1 MKIDKLNDEF
11 IVDCTN
17 NSKEERQQVY
27 KFLVDNRNYKKS
39 YLEDYY
45 PVIVCNK
52 KQNNSNWDSLEKY
65 YNWVDSK
72 KDIPIYTFE
81 QFKQMYLNESDM
93 KIYTIQEL
101 RNAPIQIKVYSEEQ
115 AIKLAYAAGYYIDW
129 KPFEAK
135 YPIYCYLTECECP
148 SWNSSPLINK
158 LTIIEFNQIKNFMEN
173 KKIIGYK
180 LIKPEYRKAVAKIV
194 EDQIDFLEEF
204 FDNLFLCNNLNAFSI
219 TNLEKARVLD
229 LWFEKVYEKEKQ
241 IVKMYSS
248 NKGEFEIEI
257 IDGKAYYRPENK
269 ELPKEFIRD
278 IINSFDEIIICSNKK
293 ENPYNV
299 TIASLNVGCY
309 HNCKKCDWENVYK
322 LLK

>member
-1 MKIDKLNDEF
+1 MKIDKINDEF

-27 KFLVDNRNYKKS
+27 KFLVDNRKYDIEYLYNSFSVIICRKKS
-39 YLEDYY
+39 GDSNYSFLNNAEENALGF
-45 PVIVCNK
+45 PV
-52 KQNNSNWDSLEKY
+52 
-65 YNWVDSK
+65 
-72 KDIPIYTFE
+72 YTFE

-115 AIKLAYAAGYYIDW
+115 AIKLAYAVGYNYNW
-129 KPFEAK
+129 KPSQAK
-135 YPIYCYLTECECP
+135 YPIYCYLSNHTCP
-148 SWNSSPLINK
+148 SWNILPRNDKS
-158 LTIIEFNQIKNFMEN
+158 IIEFNQIENFMEN

-180 LIKPEYRKAVAKIV
+180 LIKPEYTDAALAICHTTGNWENSLAEYDINTNQKEYIRKLTNAKV
-194 EDQIDFLEEF
+194 
-204 FDNLFLCNNLNAFSI
+204 LN
-219 TNLEKARVLD
+219 
-229 LWFEKVYEKEKQ
+229 LWFEEVYEQEKQ

-248 NKGEFEIEI
+248 NKGEFEIEVLG
-257 IDGKAYYRPENK
+257 GKAYYRPENK

>member
-1 MKIDKLNDEF
+1 MKIDKINDEF
-11 IVDCTN
+11 IVNCTN

-27 KFLVDNRNYKKS
+27 KFLVDNRNYSRYYLTNS
-39 YLEDYY
+39 Y
-45 PVIVCNK
+45 PIIVCNK
-52 KQNNSNWDSLEKY
+52 KEMNSNH
-65 YNWVDSK
+65 YNTVDTQK
-72 KDIPIYTFE
+72 AFPNYPIYTFE
-81 QFKQMYLNESDM
+81 QFKKMYVNANNM
-93 KIYTIQEL
+93 KIYTIKEL
-101 RNAPIQIKVYSEEQ
+101 RNAPIKIKIYSEEQ
-115 AIKLAYAAGYYIDW
+115 AIKLAYAVGYDWDW
-129 KPFEAK
+129 KPSQAK
-135 YPIYCYLTECECP
+135 YPIYCYLSNHTCP
-148 SWNSSPLINK
+148 SWNYLESDNK
-158 LTIIEFNQIKNFMEN
+158 NKSIIIEFNQIENFMEN

-219 TNLEKARVLD
+219 TNLEKAKVLD